1 MTTPQNNPA
10 DDPVVA
16 APTYLAEIR
25 HYFRPEDVEHMAAKG
40 IDLGTYDGVKNNAG
54 AIFTHTAPPTADMPP
69 DTAGKWSANRSQTFK
84 NWILNG
90 FPIGTA
96 TPPATEPPSGAA
108 PTRLR
113 KDVTTLT
120 DAEFA
125 LLTTAFEGVMARATT
140 AADGYFVLA
149 GQHGLPGAWCLH
161 HENRFNP
168 WHRQYLIE
176 FEDALRS
183 VPGCQDVTL
192 PYWDISTP
200 LPDRLQHPPFDKY
213 VLPADPG
220 ATAHPP
226 VHGYFPYTTERYS
239 VAGITER
246 VQRFNVLGE
255 ITTSLAQS
263 LWGAYNTNGYQ
274 DFSIQAHDAGHGS
287 IGPTMHDQNV
297 SAFDPVFWFFHCNID
312 RLWLSWQTNTN
323 ATTLAG
329 FRTTLAGQD
338 DTWLQPAPSVFTEL
352 KPFLQVAQ
360 QTIVTDV
367 TYDRLEL
374 ISHAKGDMENLSG
387 SIDAAR
393 TFAFRS
399 SDPVSVRVKG
409 IDRLNIPGSFSVT
422 LLADGEPIAAR
433 FFFQPNNP
441 QGCETCKKNGI
452 INLDF
457 RMSQDE
463 ILDKALSVRIDVPG
477 HGEEIGTAF
486 PLSQAGNP
494 TINARL
500 LVGEA

>member
-1 MTTPQNNPA
+1 MATPQSNPA

-16 APTYLAEIR
+16 APTYLADIR
-25 HYFRPEDVEHMAAKG
+25 TYFRPEDVAHMAAKG
-40 IDLGTYDGVKNNAG
+40 IDLGTYDGVKKNAL
-54 AIFTHTAPPTADMPP
+54 AVFTHTAPPNADMPP
-69 DTAGKWSANRSQTFK
+69 DAAGQWSANRSQTFK
-84 NWILNG
+84 NWIVNG
-90 FPIGTA
+90 FPLGTA
-96 TPPATEPPSGAA
+96 PTAPPAPGPA

-113 KDVTTLT
+113 KDITTLT
-120 DAEFA
+120 ADEFA
-125 LLTTAFEGVMARATT
+125 LLTTAFNGVLARSTT
-140 AADGYFVLA
+140 APDGYFVLA
-149 GQHGLPGAWCLH
+149 GKHGLPESWCLH

-183 VPGCQDVTL
+183 VPGCADVTL

-200 LPDRLQHPPFDKY
+200 LPDRLQHPPFDRY
-213 VLPADPG
+213 VLPTDPG
-220 ATAHPP
+220 ATANPP
-226 VHGYFPYTTERYS
+226 VTGYFPYTTQRYS
-239 VAGITER
+239 LADITTNLTTY
-246 VQRFNVLGE
+246 NVLGE

-274 DFSIQAHDAGHGS
+274 DFSIQAHDGGHGS
-287 IGPTMHDQNV
+287 IGPTMADQNV
-297 SAFDPVFWFFHCNID
+297 SSFDPVFWFFHCNID

-338 DTWLQPAPSVFTEL
+338 DTWLKSSPFDSLPPFT
-352 KPFLQVAQ
+352 
-360 QTIVTDV
+360 QTAEQMIATDIS
-367 TYDRLEL
+367 YDRLEL
-374 ISHAKGDMENLSG
+374 AGHAETTMENLSG

-422 LLADGEPIAAR
+422 LLADAEPIASR

-441 QGCETCKKNGI
+441 RGCETCMKNGV

-457 RMSQDE
+457 RMPQAQLIDRT
-463 ILDKALSVRIDVPG
+463 LSVRIDVAG
-477 HGEEIGTAF
+477 HSDEIGTAF

-494 TINARL
+494 TVNARL